1 MPKGFLSRATVAPM
15 ILINFQRL
23 GGDTPCQTRGI
34 VESGHSDWNLVNGNV
49 CIGMAEL
56 KNDIIVIGGGLAGVE
71 AAIAAAPYA
80 DSVAIISEGPVGGWG
95 KLMPPRP

>member
-1 MPKGFLSRATVAPM
+1 MRACCFL
-15 ILINFQRL
+15 
-23 GGDTPCQTRGI
+23 DD
-34 VESGHSDWNLVNGNV
+34 GHSLADTQ
-49 CIGMAEL
+49 GMKKEAL

>member
-1 MPKGFLSRATVAPM
+1 MKKEA
-15 ILINFQRL
+15 
-23 GGDTPCQTRGI
+23 
-34 VESGHSDWNLVNGNV
+34 
-49 CIGMAEL
+49 L